1 MRRKSMQRI
10 TANVR
15 EAAAVG
21 GLVNLA
27 IAEHPLQGVPEAD
40 EGNSNDRADV
50 LPHMA

>member
-10 TANVR
+10 TADVR

-27 IAEHPLQGVPEAD
+27 IAEDLLQGAREAD
-40 EGNSNDRADV
+40 DGNSNDRAGV